1 MLKLAIPTPKL
12 NIDEKSDVKTTPVC
26 VRAFVRDV
34 VKLFALV
41 AWGQIDEAR
50 CLFLSQ
56 ALSGQAKMWFDSWSL
71 ATKEYTSNHVIVQL
85 IQRFAPQIQSLE
97 EEARLK
103 LYQLMYCMTP
113 GESIAAYRSCFEAL
127 ITDIP
132 SITEGELLFAFRQG
146 LTESLHAACTVDNLN
161 QPFKKYSDL
170 VQHALGEER
179 RIVATRQARAAIRS
193 NAVAAQSVEGDVEMV
208 NAAGPSTSRPPHGAP
223 TAALAV
229 NHPEMK
235 KKGRPQQHKLR
246 GQSAAT
252 HDDLAPTKF
261 YDVNDRNIPYGVY
274 VKRRAARVCLC
285 CRSKDHHY
293 NECPR
298 RPQHRP
304 PVAGGDPAVGPIIQ

>member
-1 MLKLAIPTPKL
+1 MSYSQLLPLAHSRSAPLPETATPARSTATQAAQLNVGAETQTDVTPPT
-12 NIDEKSDVKTTPVC
+12 
-26 VRAFVRDV
+26 
-34 VKLFALV
+34 
-41 AWGQIDEAR
+41 
-50 CLFLSQ
+50 
-56 ALSGQAKMWFDSWSL
+56 
-71 ATKEYTSNHVIVQL
+71 VQL
-85 IQRFAPQIQSLE
+85 PVP
-97 EEARLK
+97 EAFGA
-103 LYQLMYCMTP
+103 QVTP
-113 GESIAAYRSCFEAL
+113 TVTATTVLTPAA
-127 ITDIP
+127 
-132 SITEGELLFAFRQG
+132 
-146 LTESLHAACTVDNLN
+146 
-161 QPFKKYSDL
+161 
-170 VQHALGEER
+170 
-179 RIVATRQARAAIRS
+179 
-193 NAVAAQSVEGDVEMV
+193 SVEGDVEMV